1 MVEPGRIYPVSDPE
15 VKGSFPVK
23 TELTV
28 LSADE
33 VKTPLGFVVDYRRGG
48 SVTRVDDRGRELEHP
63 VRSKDG
69 LKPGNL
75 LIAPTLVG
83 EVRAVVAQDDVGDLC
98 WVSGGLVGDLEYDEQ
113 QGYWITTLAIN
124 KKLLV

>member
-1 MVEPGRIYPVSDPE
+1 MR
-15 VKGSFPVK
+15 

-28 LSADE
+28 LSDDAK
-33 VKTPLGFVVDYRRGG
+33 VKSSSLGLVVREYDGG
-48 SVTRVDDRGRELEHP
+48 AVTRVDDKGEAIEKP
-63 VRSKDG
+63 VKSKDG

-83 EVRAVVAQDDVGDLC
+83 EVRAVVARDDVGDLC
-98 WVSGGLVGDLEYDEQ
+98 WISGKMVGDLEYDEER
-113 QGYWITTLAIN
+113 GYWITTLAIN